1 MSNLTK
7 KALASSLKE
16 ILKTKPI
23 SKVTVSDICSNCGIR
38 RQSFYYHFADLPEL
52 MEWICWTEG
61 EEALKKN

>member
-52 MEWICWTEG
+52 VEWI
-61 EEALKKN
+61 